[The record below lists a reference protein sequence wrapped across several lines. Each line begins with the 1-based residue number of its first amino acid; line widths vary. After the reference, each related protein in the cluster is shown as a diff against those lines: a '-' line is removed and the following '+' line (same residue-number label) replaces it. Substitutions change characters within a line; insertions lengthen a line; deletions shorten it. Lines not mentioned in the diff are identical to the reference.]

1 MGKASAAPQA
11 DATTVRPAIGIE
23 VARRATPAAE
33 PTPAGVT
40 VGATLVD
47 RTAGLAPEGET
58 TERTAVEERT
68 AAAQIEVVTET
79 SLIGCGRLNCH
90 AQPFPW
96 VRSCQSAATE
106 GWHYCGSP

>member
-1 MGKASAAPQA
+1 
-11 DATTVRPAIGIE
+11 

-33 PTPAGVT
+33 PTPVGVT

-47 RTAGLAPEGET
+47 RTVGLATEGET

-79 SLIGCGRLNCH
+79 SLIGRGRLNCH

-96 VRSCQSAATE
+96 VRPCQSAAAKKSADFAVSKVVR
-106 GWHYCGSP
+106 HYDDADVDGSR